1 MGFGK
6 CCYCDR
12 PMTDGE
18 IKIYGQHA
26 CRAVF
31 ERRPDDIVRVLL
43 DQKSKPNFRE
53 LLDHCV
59 AQRKTYRVVPTEE
72 LEKVSG
78 ARHHE
83 GICMVTLPK
92 WSRALP
98 EVLAGEGPG
107 LVLALDQVGN
117 PHNIGTLLRTAVH
130 FGARAVILGGTLRRL
145 SSAAYRTAEGA
156 AEYIDVIFGED
167 LSSLM
172 GECKKAGF
180 SVCATSSHKGA
191 SLYQQGLPSRAVI
204 LLGAE
209 REGLSRSL
217 MSAADKLLSI
227 PGTSQVES
235 LNVASSAA
243 VFLAEHWRQYAGKTG

>member
-1 MGFGK
+1 MK
-6 CCYCDR
+6 DDE
-12 PMTDGE
+12 T
-18 IKIYGQHA
+18 KIYGQHA

-43 DQKSKPNFRE
+43 DQKSKPAFRE

-59 AQRKTYRVVPTEE
+59 DQRKPYRVVASEE

-83 GICMVTLPK
+83 GICIVALPK
-92 WSRALP
+92 WSRELSQ
-98 EVLAGEGPG
+98 VLADEGPG
-107 LVLALDQVGN
+107 LILALDQVGN

-130 FGARAVILGGTLRRL
+130 FGARAVVLGGKLRRL
-145 SSAAYRTAEGA
+145 SSAAYRTSEGA

-167 LSSLM
+167 LSALM
-172 GECKKAGF
+172 GECKRAGF

-191 SLYQQGLPSRAVI
+191 SLYEQALPSRAVI

-209 REGLSRSL
+209 REGLSKTL
-217 MSAADKLLSI
+217 MQDADKLLSI

-243 VFLAEHWRQYAGKTG
+243 VFLAEYWRQHGG